1 MRIIEI
7 VTTDLASDR
16 LKAEENLENLI
27 NSKEDI
33 NTRVSNIKKELE
45 KIVNIDNMINKWIK
59 YISKDE
65 SNNNNEEK

>member
-16 LKAEENLENLI
+16 SKAEENLENLI

-33 NTRVSNIKKELE
+33 NIRVSNIKKELE
-45 KIVNIDNMINKWIK
+45 KIVNIDNMINKWVK
-59 YISKDE
+59 YISTDE
-65 SNNNNEEK
+65 SNNNEEK

>member
-27 NSKEDI
+27 NSKEDTNI
-33 NTRVSNIKKELE
+33 RVSNIKKELE

-65 SNNNNEEK
+65 SNNNNNE